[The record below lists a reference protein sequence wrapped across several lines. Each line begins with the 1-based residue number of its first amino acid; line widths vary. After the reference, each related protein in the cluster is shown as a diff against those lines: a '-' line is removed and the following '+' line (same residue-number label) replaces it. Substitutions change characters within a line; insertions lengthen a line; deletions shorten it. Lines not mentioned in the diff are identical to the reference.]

1 MYHRDH
7 NDIIFAM
14 FFSIDQRKIF
24 AHNQNTLQYCAAI
37 VSPSRALSI
46 QRIVLR
52 LYIIIIIHT
61 ELLVAKIKS
70 CIPRAL

>member
-1 MYHRDH
+1 MNHRDH
-7 NDIIFAM
+7 NDITFAM

-46 QRIVLR
+46 
-52 LYIIIIIHT
+52 
-61 ELLVAKIKS
+61 
-70 CIPRAL
+70 